1 MGQQTINYYE
11 QNAEDF
17 YNRTVGVDL
26 GQVYDK
32 FLEHIPDNGH
42 ILDAGCGSGRDS
54 LYFLQQ
60 GYRVTAFDAAPQMVE
75 LSSQLIDQPVLCAK
89 FQEIDFTAEFD
100 GIWACASLLHVSRS
114 NIKQVFSQLIDALV
128 AGGVIYASFKHGNRE
143 VTRNGRF
150 FNYYDQTSFNELI
163 AQLEGVSVINT
174 WQTLDA
180 RKERTDQSWFNV
192 LIQKNS

>member
-17 YNRTVGVDL
+17 YNRTVDVDL

-100 GIWACASLLHVSRS
+100 GIWACASLLH
-114 NIKQVFSQLIDALV
+114 ALV

-180 RKERTDQSWFNV
+180 WKERTDQSWFNV

>member
-1 MGQQTINYYE
+1 MDEKTIDYYE
-11 QNAEDF
+11 QNAEEF
-17 YNRTVGVDL
+17 YDRTIDVDL
-26 GQVYDK
+26 SQVYDK

-54 LYFLQQ
+54 LYFLEQ

-100 GIWACASLLHVSRS
+100 GIWACASLLHVNRN
-114 NIKQVFSQLIDALV
+114 NIKQVLSKLIDALV
-128 AGGVIYASFKHGNRE
+128 AGGIIYASFKHGNRE

-150 FNYYDQTSFNELI
+150 FNYYDQTSFKELI
-163 AQLEGVSVINT
+163 AHLEGVSVINT

-180 RKERTDQSWFNV
+180 RKKRADQSWFNV